1 MNEFENK
8 LINKEEVYKGGF
20 FPTIPQYDKRG
31 SAFIL
36 TGGIGNDIV
45 VDEHTTT
52 REIRQRKYTKLVE
65 ISTLPYL
72 REIRFCSPS
81 KESAYSFDVYVKAVI
96 QVHDPILF
104 YQNRNIDVDA
114 YFDNLFSLDVRKI
127 TRAYSILA
135 YDGMDEELTQKLS
148 SYNTIDEAT
157 GFSYRISVVDAT
169 PGEKAQQYVEQYS
182 KQQLDAGLKINARRL
197 TSSYTVNFE
206 DAVMAEVV
214 EGKIT
219 EKEAIIQIE
228 KYKTE
233 LMESKITNLET
244 MREKGFITDMEAK
257 KLVNPVLE
265 DVGVIKRLEH
275 STEQDNQKKGKF
287 ERFYTEEKE

>member
-8 LINKEEVYKGGF
+8 LIIKEEAYNGGF
-20 FPTIPQYDKRG
+20 FPTVPKYDKRG

-36 TGGIGNDIV
+36 TGGSGNDIV

-52 REIRQRKYTKLVE
+52 RQLRQGKYTKLVE

-96 QVHDPILF
+96 QVNNPILF
-104 YQNRNIDVDA
+104 YQNKNIDVDA

-127 TRAYSILA
+127 TKVYSILE
-135 YDGMDEELTQKLS
+135 YDGMDEVLTQQLS

-169 PGEKAQQYVEQYS
+169 PGEKAQQYVYQYS
-182 KQQLDAGLKINARRL
+182 KQQLDAGLKDNARKL
-197 TSSYTVNFE
+197 ASSYTANYKE
-206 DAVMAEVV
+206 AIMAEVA
-214 EGKIT
+214 EGKLT
-219 EKEAIIQIE
+219 EAEAILQIE
-228 KYKTE
+228 NYENEHFENRIKH
-233 LMESKITNLET
+233 LDA
-244 MREKGFITDMEAK
+244 MREKGFITDQEARK
-257 KLVNPVLE
+257 FVTPVL
-265 DVGVIKRLEH
+265 GSIGGIKEIENLE
-275 STEQDNQKKGKF
+275 EQDNRKKMGFNKF
-287 ERFYTEEKE
+287 YAEEE